1 MGIKI
6 SIKSMG
12 MSFYIPIIF
21 NCLLIPL
28 IVFFVARTGNEYNI
42 AFAVN
47 VLTQMFTP
55 FFGSFIVCMHM
66 SKYIDTKGNEIYFVL
81 NKNKSHEIMKLFL
94 VYIMTNTCW
103 FSAYMLLD
111 RSFGLEWLHII
122 IVTFLFVSAT
132 YCFCFLFRSVSL
144 ASIPS
149 FLYTIYS
156 VVGLKYLGKKFS
168 YYEQTGMEAE
178 NLLSKYVYF
187 IIVAIV
193 LMSIGNALNDSYDKY
208 NE

>member
-12 MSFYIPIIF
+12 VSFYIPMIF
-21 NCLLIPL
+21 NSVLIPL
-28 IVFFVARTGNEYNI
+28 IVFLVARTGNEYNI
-42 AFAVN
+42 TFAVN

-55 FFGSFIVCMHM
+55 FLGSFIVCMHM
-66 SKYIDTKGNEIYFVL
+66 TKYIDTRGNEIYFVL
-81 NKNKSHEIMKLFL
+81 NKNKWHEVMKLFI
-94 VYIMTNTCW
+94 VYILTNTFW
-103 FSAYMLLD
+103 FAAYMLLD
-111 RSFGLEWLHII
+111 RSFGFEWLHII
-122 IVTFLFVSAT
+122 IVTFLFMSAS

-156 VVGLKYLGKKFS
+156 VVGLKNLGGNFS
-168 YYEQTGMEAE
+168 YYEQAGMGAE
-178 NLLSKYVYF
+178 KLLSKYVYF
-187 IIVAIV
+187 IVAAIV
-193 LMSIGNALNDSYDKY
+193 VISIGNALNNSYDKY